1 MQQIDGAAGILPYG
15 GLHHE
20 SSVVR
25 KRTRTVLHGAWGVLW
40 GKELGWLD
48 NMR

>member
-1 MQQIDGAAGILPYG
+1 MQIDGVAGTIPYG
-15 GLHHE
+15 GLRHE
-20 SSVVR
+20 RSVVR
-25 KRTRTVLHGAWGVLW
+25 KRTRTARRLGILW